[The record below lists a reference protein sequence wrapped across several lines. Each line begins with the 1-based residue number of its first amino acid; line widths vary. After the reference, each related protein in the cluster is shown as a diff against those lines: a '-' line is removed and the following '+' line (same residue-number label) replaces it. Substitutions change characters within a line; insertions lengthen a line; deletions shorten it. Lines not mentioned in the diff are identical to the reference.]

1 MPKRAGY
8 WSVYHESK
16 IDDCLEVYKTIVEVS
31 ETLENP
37 WKIHKRGRPH
47 KFHPKIH
54 ICLCIFMRFFDLSL
68 REMEGIVGFLTN
80 KSLDHSTFGKNMK
93 KIEEE
98 YMQTLIRKIHLM
110 VDNKINKGVI
120 ITDSTGI
127 STDRY
132 QEYKIIMDDTKKVQE
147 KKWHII
153 AKYYYQKGLISI
165 ISTKATPEHRNDS
178 PVFRE
183 IFDKELCKNSLIF
196 GDRGYDSSDNLKL
209 IEDSGSIPVI
219 KIRYKY
225 GWRYKGIR
233 KKYRKMY
240 LEHTA
245 RIYKQIRGIVE
256 GVFGGT
262 QTRYGNKTRCRLER
276 TRNISI
282 MMLAVSHN
290 IRTLMKSRVVES
302 DLIVLLIYS
311 TTPKLGKKT

>member
-8 WSVYHESK
+8 WSTYHDSK
-16 IDDCLEVYKTIVEVS
+16 IDDYLEVYKTIVEV
-31 ETLENP
+31 LEGLESP
-37 WKIHKRGRPH
+37 WKINKRGRPH
-47 KFHPKIH
+47 KFHPKKH
-54 ICLCIFMRFFDLSL
+54 LSFCIFMRFFDLSL
-68 REMEGIVGFLTN
+68 REMEGVIKLLVN
-80 KSLDHSTFGKNMK
+80 KSLDHSTFGKNLK
-93 KIEEE
+93 KINEN
-98 YMQTLIRKIHLM
+98 TLQVLIKKLHITIDH
-110 VDNKINKGVI
+110 KTKEGVI

-132 QEYKIIMDDTKKVQE
+132 EECKIVMEDTKKIQE

-153 AKYYYQKGLISI
+153 TKYYYQSGLISI
-165 ISTKATPEHRNDS
+165 ISTKSTPEHRHDS

-183 IFDKELCKNSLIF
+183 IYDKSLCKNNF
-196 GDRGYDSSDNLKL
+196 VFADRGYDSSDNLKM
-209 IEDSGSIPVI
+209 IEESGSIPVI

-233 KKYRKMY
+233 KKYKKLY

-245 RIYKQIRGIVE
+245 RMYKQIRGIVE

-262 QTRYGNKTRCRLER
+262 QTRYGNKTRCRLEK

-290 IRTLMKSRVVES
+290 IRTLMKSRVILENF
-302 DLIVLLIYS
+302 LIILIYS
-311 TTPKLGKKT
+311 TTSPSP